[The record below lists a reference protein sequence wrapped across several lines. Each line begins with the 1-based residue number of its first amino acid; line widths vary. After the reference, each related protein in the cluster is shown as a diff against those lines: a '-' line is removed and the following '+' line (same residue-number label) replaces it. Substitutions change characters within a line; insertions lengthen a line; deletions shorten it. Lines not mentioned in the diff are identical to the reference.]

1 MENKIIEI
9 NNLTVDFKSKD
20 QVFRAVNNIS
30 FDISKGETVAL
41 VGESGS
47 GKSVTA
53 LSILQLLPKHS
64 SYYSDK
70 SSIVFEKRNLIGM
83 ELKSIRRI
91 RGSSISMI
99 FQEPMTSLNPYQRV
113 GDQIDESLIIHKGL
127 SKRDARIR
135 TINLLEQVNIP
146 SAKEKSNSFPHELSG
161 GQRQRVMIAMALA
174 NEPKLL
180 IADEPTTALDVTVEK
195 SLLELLGELQDNL
208 GMSILFITHD
218 LNIVRKFASRV
229 NVMQRGEIVEKGR
242 VEEVFTN
249 PVHQYTKKLIDS
261 IPKEKQELTITNTPL
276 LKAKEVNVNYLLKK
290 SFFKQDTYLNAVKDV
305 NINVYPGSTT
315 GLVGESGSGKSSL
328 ARALLGLEA

>member
-1 MENKIIEI
+1 MDIEKKIIKI

-20 QVFRAVNNIS
+20 QLFRAVDNVS
-30 FDISKGETVAL
+30 FDIFQGETVAL

-53 LSILQLLPKHS
+53 LSLLQLLPKHS
-64 SYYSDK
+64 SFYSK
-70 SSIVFEKRNLIGM
+70 ESSIIFEDLDLIGM
-83 ELKSIRRI
+83 ELKSIRKM

-127 SKRDARIR
+127 SRRDARIR
-135 TINLLEQVNIP
+135 TISLLKQVKIP
-146 SAKEKSNSFPHELSG
+146 SAKEKANSYPHELSG
-161 GQRQRVMIAMALA
+161 GQRQRAMIAMALA

-218 LNIVRKFASRV
+218 LNIVRKFANRV
-229 NVMQRGEIVEKGR
+229 NVMQKGRIVEKGR
-242 VEEVFTN
+242 VEEVFAN
-249 PVHQYTKKLIDS
+249 PSHQYTKKLIDS
-261 IPKEKQELTITNTPL
+261 IPREKQELAKSDVPL
-276 LKAKEVNVNYLLKK
+276 LEAQQVNVNYLVKK
-290 SFFKQDTYLNAVKDV
+290 HLFMIIELLA
-305 NINVYPGSTT
+305 
-315 GLVGESGSGKSSL
+315 GEEK
-328 ARALLGLEA
+328 E